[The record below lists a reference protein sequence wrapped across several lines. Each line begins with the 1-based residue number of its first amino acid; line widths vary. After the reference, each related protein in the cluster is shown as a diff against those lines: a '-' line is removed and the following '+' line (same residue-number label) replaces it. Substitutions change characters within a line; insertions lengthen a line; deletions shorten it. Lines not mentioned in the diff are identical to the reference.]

1 MSETFGRKF
10 RERYQEPEEDRV
22 HLGYVALVFIGFSF
36 LYLATGFFFN
46 ASTNTVERTV
56 STANP
61 YGPITTSKKDTLVEI
76 TLRNR
81 QVRQSWN
88 NVEVEVLDSGQRS
101 ITAFGG
107 EFFHESGYDW
117 TESERTRS
125 VKVVLPKP
133 GNYYLKFN
141 ATGASAHARTVKD
154 LTDSTYL
161 DVSIEYKRGGSEVL
175 NWLGIIILI
184 IGIILNEIRNQSIL
198 TMIGKWADRD

>member
-1 MSETFGRKF
+1 MSETFGQKF
-10 RERYQEPEEDRV
+10 REPYQEPEEDRV
-22 HLGYVALVFIGFSF
+22 HLGYVALVFIGFSL

-56 STANP
+56 STASP

-117 TESERTRS
+117 AESERTRS

-141 ATGASAHARTVKD
+141 VTGASAHARTGKD

-184 IGIILNEIRNQSIL
+184 IGVVLNEIRNQSIL